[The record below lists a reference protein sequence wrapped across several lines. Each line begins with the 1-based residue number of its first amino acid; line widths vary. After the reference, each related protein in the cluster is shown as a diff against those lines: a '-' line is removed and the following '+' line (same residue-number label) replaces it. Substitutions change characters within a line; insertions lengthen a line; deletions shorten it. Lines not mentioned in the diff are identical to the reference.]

1 MRWLASGKLTLHTIA
16 LLLALSYLAGD
27 QCDVV
32 ATLFG
37 VGPLPHSWPLA
48 ELDAEPLHNGHPP
61 AELDAGALRDV
72 FLELIYHN
80 CQTGHCLG
88 LPQAGV

>member
-1 MRWLASGKLTLHTIA
+1 MHTIA

-80 CQTGHCLG
+80 CLTGHCLG